1 MLDTFSRQRPW
12 TLLAGVVLAQ
22 VLLLAFQIKRERD
35 VRLIRYW
42 AVEFLTPAERAGT
55 WSFSK
60 VGGIWTNYIGLRDA
74 HSENQKLRSEIENLR
89 LRNWQLESKA
99 AEAQRLSVLLNFR
112 DAHPEAPMLAAQVIG
127 ASADPTSH
135 TLFIN
140 RGERDHVRRNLPVIT
155 PDGVVGKIV
164 EVFPSSA
171 QVLLLNDKDS
181 GVGAIFAGTRA
192 HGVIRG
198 TGDPGPRMDYVS
210 KDVEV
215 QPGQQILTSGDDRIF
230 PKDYPI
236 GTVESSTPGDPFLVI
251 RVKVA
256 ARLDRLEEVIILLT
270 QQELAPKKTEE
281 ASTASA
287 AQQAVARPSS
297 VTAKNPAVT
306 SSKAVAH
313 KPPAPKPAPG
323 AAQPQAIGDA
333 SSSGNSPANPPA
345 SAPAPPQ

>member
-42 AVEFLTPAERAGT
+42 AVEFLTPAERVGT

-74 HSENQKLRSEIENLR
+74 HGENQQLRGEIENLR

-155 PDGVVGKIV
+155 PDGVVGKVV

-181 GVGAIFAGTRA
+181 GVGAIFAGTRI

-198 TGDPGPRMDYVS
+198 TGDPGPRMDYVA
-210 KDVEV
+210 KDAEV
-215 QPGQQILTSGDDRIF
+215 HAGQQILTSGDDRIF

-236 GTVESSTPGDPFLVI
+236 GTVENATLGDPFLVI

-270 QQELAPKKTEE
+270 QQELVPKKTEE
-281 ASTASA
+281 ASAGSA
-287 AQQAVARPSS
+287 AQAVAKPSP
-297 VTAKNPAVT
+297 VTSKNPVAAG
-306 SSKAVAH
+306 SAVAH
-313 KPPAPKPAPG
+313 KPSAPKPAPTVSQP
-323 AAQPQAIGDA
+323 AATKEAVSSGTPPADA
-333 SSSGNSPANPPA
+333 SANPPA
-345 SAPAPPQ
+345 PQQ